1 MSDAIL
7 VTRSHGF
14 FQAFV
19 LPGPLPVID
28 PQWIDHFHLSLPIQ
42 IGTSVRAWLG
52 KGPISHH
59 LGVSA
64 VLFFEGSDNPY
75 PVFSYPSE
83 SPKGSGLKASKTT
96 RLLVADEQT
105 AIFCLEA
112 ISVTLAP
119 PEAFDQGLA
128 EKLDHRTAALV
139 QQTVASNGS
148 ILATIAGAYALY
160 QYPLVWRPLEE
171 RHLYF
176 FINSE
181 TKQATKSFETLQPD
195 NFIPFKLNPAG
206 RIRDG
211 LLADAL
217 IANPEQIIHAEIAAP
232 LVLLKDSMWHSDL
245 RTRFLLQFW
254 IIEHF
259 AEKYSAGSSADP
271 DAVQLADALDDLVAQ
286 HLPQH
291 LARFK
296 SKKGEFTR
304 RTLAEKAQA
313 VFAYLK
319 IRYDD
324 RAFKRAKRVRD
335 NLSHGSSYDQND
347 LVEMELYVREIA
359 RHMIRRDLEFKG
371 IFLDGDPGPA
381 AELPVIVP
389 LYMRALQDRS
399 QAKFGP
405 L

>member
-1 MSDAIL
+1 LNKTVL
-7 VTRSHGF
+7 VTRSQAF

-19 LPGPLPVID
+19 LPNTLPAID
-28 PQWIDHFHLSLPIQ
+28 AQWIDHFHLSLPIQ
-42 IGTSVRAWLG
+42 VGTSVRAWLG
-52 KGPISHH
+52 RGPVTHH

-64 VLFFEGSDNPY
+64 MLFFEGSDDAY

-112 ISVTLAP
+112 ISVTLVP

-128 EKLDHRTAALV
+128 ERLDDTIATLV
-139 QQTVASNGS
+139 QQTVATNGS

-160 QYPLVWRPLEE
+160 QYPLVWRPVEE

-176 FINSE
+176 FINPE
-181 TKQATKSFETLQPD
+181 TKHATKSSETLRPD
-195 NFIPFKLNPAG
+195 NFIPFKLNPAA
-206 RIRDG
+206 RIHDG

-217 IANPEQIIHAEIAAP
+217 ITNPAQIIQAAISAP

-254 IIEHF
+254 IIEYF
-259 AEKYSAGSSADP
+259 AEKYSTGSSTDP
-271 DAVQLADALDDLVAQ
+271 DAAQLADALDDLVAQ

-291 LARFK
+291 LARFR

-304 RTLAEKAQA
+304 RSLAEKAQA
-313 VFAYLK
+313 AFGHLR
-319 IRYDD
+319 IEYDD
-324 RAFKRAKRVRD
+324 RTFKRAKRVRD
-335 NLSHGSSYDQND
+335 NLSHGSSYDSND
-347 LVEMELYVREIA
+347 LVDMERYVREVA
-359 RHMIRRDLEFKG
+359 RHFIRRDLELKG
-371 IFLDGDPGPA
+371 IFLDGIPTPV

-389 LYMRALQDRS
+389 SYMRALDERKH
-399 QAKFGP
+399 AAFGP

>member
-1 MSDAIL
+1 MDT
-7 VTRSHGF
+7 VTVIPLFTQRSI
-14 FQAFV
+14 V
-19 LPGPLPVID
+19 
-28 PQWIDHFHLSLPIQ
+28 
-42 IGTSVRAWLG
+42 
-52 KGPISHH
+52 
-59 LGVSA
+59 
-64 VLFFEGSDNPY
+64 
-75 PVFSYPSE
+75 
-83 SPKGSGLKASKTT
+83 
-96 RLLVADEQT
+96 
-105 AIFCLEA
+105 
-112 ISVTLAP
+112 P

-181 TKQATKSFETLQPD
+181 SKQATKSLETLQPD
-195 NFIPFKLNPAG
+195 NFIPFKLNPGG
-206 RIRDG
+206 RIRDS

-217 IANPEQIIHAEIAAP
+217 IANPEQIIHAEIGAP

-254 IIEHF
+254 IIEYF
-259 AEKYSAGSSADP
+259 AEKYSTGSSADP
-271 DAVQLADALDDLVAQ
+271 DAAQLADALDDLVAQ

-313 VFAYLK
+313 AFAYLK
-319 IRYDD
+319 IQYDD
-324 RAFKRAKRVRD
+324 RVFKGAKRVRD
-335 NLSHGSSYDQND
+335 NLSHGSSYGQND

-371 IFLDGDPGPA
+371 IFLDRDPRPA
-381 AELPVIVP
+381 AELPVIIP
-389 LYMRALQDRS
+389 SYMRALHDRS